1 MLQDVILALQNVVDM
16 VVVISSD
23 GEVLNYLHPLDVHCL
38 KEEGETDLNGALT
51 QALEWYQPRG
61 DQVIIVPS
69 DVPLLSEGLV
79 RGLLA
84 MAEEYQVV
92 IAPSKGGGTNAL
104 LCPTS
109 GFKMSFGDCSFFA
122 HLEEARKAGYTHEV
136 FDSFYLSLDV
146 NTAEDLGEIL
156 LHGEGTHTQKY
167 LESLGLEV
175 HFHRGMERLRVK
187 KPQKNQVND

>member
-1 MLQDVILALQNVVDM
+1 V
-16 VVVISSD
+16 
-23 GEVLNYLHPLDVHCL
+23 
-38 KEEGETDLNGALT
+38 
-51 QALEWYQPRG
+51 
-61 DQVIIVPS
+61 
-69 DVPLLSEGLV
+69 
-79 RGLLA
+79 
-84 MAEEYQVV
+84 
-92 IAPSKGGGTNAL
+92 
-104 LCPTS
+104 
-109 GFKMSFGDCSFFA
+109 